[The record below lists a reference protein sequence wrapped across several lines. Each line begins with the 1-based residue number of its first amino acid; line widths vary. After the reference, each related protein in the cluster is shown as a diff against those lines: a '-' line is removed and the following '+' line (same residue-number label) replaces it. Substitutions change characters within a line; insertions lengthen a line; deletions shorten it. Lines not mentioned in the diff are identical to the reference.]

1 MLAVTVNDIYLAR
14 NKEIILFEDQN
25 DINFFLQQFFKYAM
39 ARVAS
44 SQENGMMIF
53 EVMNA
58 QNNVKTEEYDANNLR
73 WKDCKTCLWSDIKKE
88 KGL

>member
-14 NKEIILFEDQN
+14 NREIILFENQN
-25 DINFFLQQFFKYAM
+25 DINFFLQQFFNYAVQKAATGLGNVFDVM
-39 ARVAS
+39 A
-44 SQENGMMIF
+44 
-53 EVMNA
+53 A

-73 WKDCKTCLWSDIKKE
+73 WKDCKTCLWNDIKKE